1 MATATTEGKPPMK
14 NTWQTWA
21 AIIALAFTVTG
32 GTWALA
38 TVIYNNRHEELA
50 RRTFALEAQMQI
62 TTNSGTARD
71 IAIERLST
79 QYEAISKTLDE
90 IKGDVKTLVSNQ

>member
-50 RRTFALEAQMQI
+50 RRTFALEAQAQAAAH
-62 TTNSGTARD
+62 SGTTRD

-90 IKGDVKTLVSNQ
+90 IRGDVKSLIANH